1 MTSGGQRHGSK
12 RRFFMKCP
20 FCAEEVKEDAIVCK
34 HCRHDLT
41 VVSALMERI
50 EDLTKQ
56 LQSVAGMP
64 MTREQSMTHAPAVQ
78 GPHIERAAVIAG
90 AIERHIPLLSPLA
103 TVLLALGALL
113 LAHFI
118 IVIHYY
124 LSLFWL
130 HVASLVLPFVFGFIY
145 RQTTTEYLSSD
156 LVVGALIAVAA
167 IFAMSAL
174 VAEVDKVP
182 VLPMDRHGWLE
193 YIEYG
198 ASIALAFFA
207 GAVCRQTAI
216 AMSTPAAKTSRFVY
230 FAAQYVTAKVSG
242 VSPHDPHDPHMDK
255 YLKRVGLAEKII
267 TASIAGASALV
278 SIWSG
283 LGQFL

>member
-1 MTSGGQRHGSK
+1 
-12 RRFFMKCP
+12 MKCP
-20 FCAEEVKEDAIVCK
+20 FCAEEVKVDAIVCK

-41 VVSALMERI
+41 IVRALMQRV

-56 LQSVAGMP
+56 LQSVAGTP
-64 MTREQSMTHAPAVQ
+64 ALTREQSISHAPVIQSA
-78 GPHIERAAVIAG
+78 HTERVAVIAG

-118 IVIHYY
+118 IVIHYD

-130 HVASLVLPFVFGFIY
+130 HIASLVLPFVFGFIY
-145 RQTTTEYLSSD
+145 RQTTTEHLSSD
-156 LVVGALIAVAA
+156 FVAGALLAVAA
-167 IFAMSAL
+167 ILAMSAV

-182 VLPMDRHGWLE
+182 VLPVDRQGWLE

-198 ASIALAFFA
+198 TSIALAFFS
-207 GAVCRQTAI
+207 GAVCRQTALV
-216 AMSTPAAKTSRFVY
+216 MSAPAAKTSRCIY
-230 FAAQYVTAKVSG
+230 FAAKYATAKVSG

-255 YLKRVGLAEKII
+255 YLKRVGLAEKVI
-267 TASIAGASALV
+267 TASIAGASAV
-278 SIWSG
+278 GSIWSG